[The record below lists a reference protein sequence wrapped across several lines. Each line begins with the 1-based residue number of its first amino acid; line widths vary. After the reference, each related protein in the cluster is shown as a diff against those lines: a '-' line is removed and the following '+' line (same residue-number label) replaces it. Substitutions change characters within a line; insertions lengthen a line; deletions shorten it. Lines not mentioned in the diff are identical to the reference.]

1 MEIMGRIIYY
11 FLCGLAGVICASL
24 DISLKSWKYW
34 AILVSV
40 VGSYLCGKYL

>member
-11 FLCGLAGVICASL
+11 FLCCLAGVTCASL
-24 DISLKSWKYW
+24 DVSLKSWKYW
-34 AILVSV
+34 AILFAV